1 MTLQIQTLWHSICC
15 PRQVSRIILV
25 KKNCLNK
32 SLFAARDWGR
42 KWNRFLK
49 SPVTVIVLGSFAQEC
64 QAGRNAVNS
73 KEFSVL
79 ISAQQETHTHKQQSI
94 VTKWKRSSKSIT
106 RDILF
111 SSFCKQWKGWSAC
124 DYEEV
129 ADTVTALKSWWARLH
144 PCQRAQICWM
154 GILRHIEVRAGFPF
168 LSKADWITVCTSKV
182 CFLKVE

>member
-1 MTLQIQTLWHSICC
+1 MTLQIQTLWQSHLLPQTSTKNNNSWKKKIIC
-15 PRQVSRIILV
+15 LH
-25 KKNCLNK
+25 K
-32 SLFAARDWGR
+32 SLFATRDWRR
-42 KWNRFLK
+42 KWNRFVK
-49 SPVTVIVLGSFAQEC
+49 TPVTVIVRASFAQEC
-64 QAGRNAVNS
+64 QAGTNAVNS

-124 DYEEV
+124 DYVEV
-129 ADTVTALKSWWARLH
+129 ADMVTALKSWWARLH
-144 PCQRAQICWM
+144 PCQLVQICWM
-154 GILRHIEVRAGFPF
+154 GIVRHMEIRSGFPF
-168 LSKADWITVCTSKV
+168 LSWLIFCASF